1 MQPFALPVQSLLL
14 AIGLL
19 IGGASSLAA
28 EDELSLED
36 RSAIR
41 AVITSQLDA
50 FKRDDAAAAF
60 SFAAPS
66 IQKQFGTPTEFM
78 KMVRTGYAPVYRQR
92 SVHFLDAVVVAGQAV
107 QPVELVTADAVVV
120 AFYMMERQADGNWKI
135 SGCAL
140 EESANVSA

>member
-1 MQPFALPVQSLLL
+1 MQSRPVRALFL
-14 AIGLL
+14 ALGLL
-19 IGGASSLAA
+19 VAGPGSLAA
-28 EDELSLED
+28 QDALSPED

-50 FKRDDAAAAF
+50 FRRDDAASAF

-66 IQKQFGTPTEFM
+66 IQKQFGTAGEFM
-78 KMVRTGYAPVYRQR
+78 KMVRAGYAPVYRQR
-92 SVHFLDAVVVAGQAV
+92 SVRFLDAFVVAGQPV
-107 QPVELVTADAVVV
+107 QPVELVTVDDAVVV
-120 AFYMMERQADGNWKI
+120 AFYMMEHQADGSWKI